1 MKSIAAQIKGK
12 LCRVCAAAPATGV
25 VVGKYARTPV
35 CDRCGERE
43 QEKGKQVE
51 FASPQRRLGLK

>member
-1 MKSIAAQIKGK
+1 MKSVAAQIKGK
-12 LCRVCAAAPATGV
+12 LCRVCAAPASGV

-43 QEKGKQVE
+43 QEKGKMVE
-51 FASPQRRLGLK
+51 FASRQRRLVSS